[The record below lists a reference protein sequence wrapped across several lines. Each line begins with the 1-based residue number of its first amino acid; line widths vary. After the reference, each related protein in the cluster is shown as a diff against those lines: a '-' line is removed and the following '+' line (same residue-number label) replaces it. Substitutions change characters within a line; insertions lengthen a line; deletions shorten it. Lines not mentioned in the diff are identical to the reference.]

1 MTVLSLLRNTAV
13 ACGFAE
19 TLTEAGGVAGR
30 AVQSVVLALLPGM
43 LSVKLVLLQH
53 QMVQVCL
60 ARLQVHTM
68 GVDLMG
74 PLVEATLL
82 HLHSDTRSWLYK
94 DCEKVHA
101 ARSTMVSL
109 KQPMLILLP
118 NGVHQTFCI
127 CNMFPQQ
134 L

>member
-1 MTVLSLLRNTAV
+1 MTEETAEAGQGVVPGMISGIAEGTAV
-13 ACGFAE
+13 LAAEEIGVAE
-19 TLTEAGGVAGR
+19 TLTEAGGAAGR

-68 GVDLMG
+68 VVDLMG

-82 HLHSDTRSWLYK
+82 HLHSDTRSWFYK
-94 DCEKVHA
+94 DCAQV
-101 ARSTMVSL
+101 V
-109 KQPMLILLP
+109 
-118 NGVHQTFCI
+118 
-127 CNMFPQQ
+127 
-134 L
+134 

>member
-1 MTVLSLLRNTAV
+1 MTVSSLSKATAV
-13 ACGFAE
+13 AYAVAE
-19 TLTEAGGVAGR
+19 TLTEAGGAAGR

-68 GVDLMG
+68 VVDLMG

-82 HLHSDTRSWLYK
+82 HLPSDTRSWLYK
-94 DCEKVHA
+94 DCAQVHA
-101 ARSTMVSL
+101 ARSFMVS
-109 KQPMLILLP
+109 
-118 NGVHQTFCI
+118 
-127 CNMFPQQ
+127 
-134 L
+134 